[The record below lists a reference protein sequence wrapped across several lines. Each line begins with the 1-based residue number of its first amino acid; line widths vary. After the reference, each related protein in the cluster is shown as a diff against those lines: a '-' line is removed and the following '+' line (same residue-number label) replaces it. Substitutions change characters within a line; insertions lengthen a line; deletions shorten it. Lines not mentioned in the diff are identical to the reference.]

1 MTTQA
6 HLIFVQSRRQLWSV
20 CSGTFTDIVGLR
32 PDGSLMTHMLLMT
45 RAFAAFT
52 LPVMALLAATAHAQS
67 PAYPAKPVRLVVPFP
82 AGGPTDIVARTL
94 APKFSEAFG
103 QPFII
108 DNRGGAGGVIGT
120 EQVAKAPPDGH
131 TLLMGTIGG
140 IAVAMSLMPNR
151 GYDSLRD
158 LAAISQA
165 VTVTNVLVVHP
176 SVPAK
181 TVKEM
186 LALARAKQGRLNYAS
201 SGSGTVT
208 HLAGELF
215 KLMGKVDIT
224 HVPFKGGA
232 PALTALISGEVDLS
246 YENSLIITPHIKA
259 GKVRAIAV
267 TGLKRSA
274 LFADL
279 PTIAE
284 SGLPGYNASGWYGLF
299 APAATPRAI
308 IARLNAETVKALR
321 DPVAVQRLSSQGA
334 EPAGNTPEAFTTFV
348 RSEIDKWANLVKAA
362 NMKAE

>member
-1 MTTQA
+1 MNKY
-6 HLIFVQSRRQLWSV
+6 LFL
-20 CSGTFTDIVGLR
+20 GLLST
-32 PDGSLMTHMLLMT
+32 P
-45 RAFAAFT
+45 
-52 LPVMALLAATAHAQS
+52 LAALSQ
-67 PAYPAKPVRLVVPFP
+67 AYPQKSVRLVVPFP

-94 APKFSEAFG
+94 APKLAESFG
-103 QPFII
+103 QSFIV
-108 DNRGGAGGVIGT
+108 DNRGGAGGIIGT
-120 EQVAKAPPDGH
+120 EHVAKSPPDGH
-131 TLLMGTIGG
+131 ALLMGTIGG
-140 IAVAMSLMPNR
+140 IAVAMSLSPNR
-151 GYDSLRD
+151 GYDALRD
-158 LAAISQA
+158 FAAISQA

-176 SVPAK
+176 SVPAT

-308 IARLNAETVKALR
+308 ITRLNAETLKALR
-321 DPVAVQRLSSQGA
+321 DPAVVQRLSSQGA
-334 EPAGNTPEAFTTFV
+334 EPAGNTPEEFTAFV
-348 RSEIDKWANLVKAA
+348 RSEVDKWANLVKAT